1 MHIICVGVLMLAG
14 VLAAQEKPPELVSF
28 TTQDGGTIFADVY
41 GAGER
46 GVVLAHGGRFN
57 KESWAKQ
64 ARELAAAGFRVVA
77 IDFRGYGK
85 SRGPGDKDVMSA
97 PLHFDVLAAVRWLRA
112 NGAKSVYALGGSL
125 GGGASAD
132 AAITAP
138 NEIDRLVML
147 GAEGSL
153 AGMPLEKLTVRK
165 LFIMTRDDTG
175 GGGPRL
181 PRLQKNYAK
190 CPEPKKLVILE
201 GSAHAQFIFD
211 TPQGAE
217 AMREIMHFLRP

>member
-1 MHIICVGVLMLAG
+1 MLAG

-28 TTQDGGTIFADVY
+28 TTQDGGTIFAAVY

-46 GVVLAHGGRFN
+46 SVVLAHGGRFN
-57 KESWAKQ
+57 KESWAKL